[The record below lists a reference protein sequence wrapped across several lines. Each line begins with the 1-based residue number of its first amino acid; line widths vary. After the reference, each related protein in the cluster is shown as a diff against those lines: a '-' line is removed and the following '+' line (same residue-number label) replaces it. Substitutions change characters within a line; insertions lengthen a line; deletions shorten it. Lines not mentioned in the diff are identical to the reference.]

1 MRVTYGAFMFEVSA
15 KIGLASE
22 KEADPWPRAES
33 ELIPSQRHSSE
44 DTPVV
49 LTRPSVL
56 MQSGNPIDEK
66 AEEKNRGY
74 LARFDYGK
82 IDSVWNSFLTVCP
95 PKTTIWRLPIVIF
108 GASVAGQLRFE
119 TLEND

>member
-1 MRVTYGAFMFEVSA
+1 MRVTYGAFMLEVSA

-56 MQSGNPIDEK
+56 MIDEK
-66 AEEKNRGY
+66 AEEKTEDIWLGSIMVK
-74 LARFDYGK
+74 LTQYG
-82 IDSVWNSFLTVCP
+82 TV
-95 PKTTIWRLPIVIF
+95 F
-108 GASVAGQLRFE
+108 
-119 TLEND
+119 